1 VSDTPG
7 LVPGWYGKLPALGD
21 FATRRLPNDFVNQ
34 WDTWLQQS
42 IAASR
47 SHLGEDWLDIYM
59 TSPIWRFALFPGVCG
74 ARAWAGVIMPSVD
87 KVGRYFPLTLTVALE
102 ARAETSMAIFTAD
115 AWYAALEDVALSVLR
130 VDGSLDDLEGSLLRH
145 PFPLSTTNSDP
156 GESELNKL
164 MLWWRSPQ
172 ADALTLS
179 MQHAGAVE
187 KFMGMTMNG
196 MFSTSGYGKSV
207 WWSWRQDT
215 NDGVLHCCG
224 GLPPPDHYATMLLG
238 SLESS

>member
-1 VSDTPG
+1 VS
-7 LVPGWYGKLPALGD
+7 
-21 FATRRLPNDFVNQ
+21 R

-74 ARAWAGVIMPSVD
+74 ERVWAGVLMPSVD

-102 ARAETSMAIFTAD
+102 ARADTSMAIFMAD

-130 VDGSLDDLEGSLLRH
+130 VDGSLDDLEVSLLQS
-145 PFPLSTTNSDP
+145 PFPLTTASSDP
-156 GESELNKL
+156 GQPELSKL
-164 MLWWRSPQ
+164 IAWWRLPG
-172 ADALTLS
+172 AEPLTLS
-179 MQHAGAVE
+179 LQHAGAVE

-196 MFSTSGYGKSV
+196 VFSTSGYGKSV
-207 WWSWRQDT
+207 WWSWKQDT
-215 NDGVLHCCG
+215 DEGVLHCCE
-224 GLPPPDHYATMLLG
+224 GLPPADHFATMLLG
-238 SLESS
+238 NLESS